1 MFQQVLFST
10 EAPIWLK
17 GGKPSLLTPSAFK
30 ENKNN
35 WWYCLCP
42 NVYVTG
48 GMNMCYNKK
57 LNSPVYFEI
66 SSMLEEMLTQE
77 GIL

>member
-1 MFQQVLFST
+1 M
-10 EAPIWLK
+10 
-17 GGKPSLLTPSAFK
+17 
-30 ENKNN
+30 
-35 WWYCLCP
+35 C
-42 NVYVTG
+42 VTT
-48 GMNMCYNKK
+48 KK

>member
-1 MFQQVLFST
+1 MFQQLLFST

-30 ENKNN
+30 ENKN
-35 WWYCLCP
+35 
-42 NVYVTG
+42 
-48 GMNMCYNKK
+48 
-57 LNSPVYFEI
+57 LNSPVYFEF
-66 SSMLEEMLTQE
+66 SSILEEMLTQE